1 MCPHPAPHFWAAAR
15 VHLSSVGPAQ
25 QQRSLQLGRVAE
37 SCTHAEREGCRE
49 GSWSKYRALIEMPSV
64 TTLAF
69 NYLTCWQL
77 EAGKQAGE
85 KEEKASEE
93 QKAELDSDLM

>member
-1 MCPHPAPHFWAAAR
+1 
-15 VHLSSVGPAQ
+15 
-25 QQRSLQLGRVAE
+25 
-37 SCTHAEREGCRE
+37 
-49 GSWSKYRALIEMPSV
+49 MPSV